1 MSESAGSTMRAVIR
15 RRNGAVHFVAE
26 TGNGGV
32 VPIDGAPSI
41 GGQGLGARPMELLL
55 SALGACAGIDV
66 VGILAKQRQELD
78 DLTVTVEGERGA
90 GEPSVFTRIH
100 VHFSATGQVDEAAL
114 RRAVELSMEKYCSVA
129 RVVERTAAI
138 TYTQA
143 IAPTAAT
150 APGAS
155 TP

>member
-26 TGNGGV
+26 TGNGGA
-32 VPIDGAPSI
+32 VPIDGAPSV

>member
-1 MSESAGSTMRAVIR
+1 MSESAGSTMRAVIC

-100 VHFSATGQVDEAAL
+100 VHFSATGQVDEEAL
-114 RRAVELSMEKYCSVA
+114 RRAVEQSMEKYCSVA